1 MFFTQKDAEA
11 AAKAIGLDFSAE
23 KFTVDDLLAGMN
35 AELRHGTKAGSANV
49 TNDDPTMTA
58 KLAVSNLRV
67 SPSYYSQR
75 VGKSAWER
83 SLAKG
88 VQHRGVRTE
97 FKTIEFALEDY
108 DEEEGTFSG
117 YGAVF
122 SNIDSGGDI
131 IEPGAFT
138 KTIAEGW
145 ERVKY
150 NEDVGE
156 LHRTD
161 ANGNRIKL
169 RFATMLARKK

>member
-88 VQHRGVRTE
+88 VQHRCQAGVHV
-97 FKTIEFALEDY
+97 AGHYMDDY
-108 DEEEGTFSG
+108 YIVLPKDVEQPFG
-117 YGAVF
+117 
-122 SNIDSGGDI
+122 
-131 IEPGAFT
+131 
-138 KTIAEGW
+138 
-145 ERVKY
+145 ERV
-150 NEDVGE
+150 G
-156 LHRTD
+156 
-161 ANGNRIKL
+161 IKPSQPGSL
-169 RFATMLARKK
+169 ALQGFRAFAAHSTLCQRAQRRFFV

>member
-1 MFFTQKDAEA
+1 MAPGGAGESRKQTVAPGFAGGDVYKRQ
-11 AAKAIGLDFSAE
+11 GLYFSAE

-97 FKTIEFALEDY
+97 FKTIEFALEDL
-108 DEEEGTFSG
+108 SLIHI
-117 YGAVF
+117 
-122 SNIDSGGDI
+122 S
-131 IEPGAFT
+131 
-138 KTIAEGW
+138 
-145 ERVKY
+145 
-150 NEDVGE
+150 
-156 LHRTD
+156 LHHSRPCSRRRRMGR
-161 ANGNRIKL
+161 AW
-169 RFATMLARKK
+169 